1 MIKKKLIFANCWS
14 CSAGPA
20 GPLASPLVMGHDGLD
35 DGERRDRIACEQF
48 IKGLRHEIKETVWE
62 KGPQSFQEAI
72 TAAER
77 REVYLNSMGKKSRLN
92 EISEDVVATI
102 QRFNEDR
109 AKSNEEI
116 WKAIQNL
123 TSAVQNSAAQ
133 SAQSAAP
140 YPQFQSAQRG
150 RGTCF
155 RCNQP
160 GHIQAKLPSEPE
172 PEPTPVPAT
181 AS

>member
-1 MIKKKLIFANCWS
+1 
-14 CSAGPA
+14 
-20 GPLASPLVMGHDGLD
+20 
-35 DGERRDRIACEQF
+35 
-48 IKGLRHEIKETVWE
+48 
-62 KGPQSFQEAI
+62 
-72 TAAER
+72 
-77 REVYLNSMGKKSRLN
+77 MGKKSRVN

-133 SAQSAAP
+133 SPSSAAP
-140 YPQFQSAQRG
+140 YPEFQSARRG

-172 PEPTPVPAT
+172 PEPTPVPAI